1 MVLGSVGNIEIIRHG
16 SEIPEARRD
25 FLLDRIE
32 SIMASNWHFTK
43 RHWSREDSPF
53 HDEYGLV
60 FASTNAEIV
69 GYSIYKR
76 LVLDGT
82 PALYRAG
89 AAVAVSHQRDGFY
102 RRMSQAILTTE
113 WSARPGVEEMYLAW
127 RTRNPLIWAAN
138 ARLCK
143 AVVPSIV
150 DGQMDAQFQ
159 EVCLRLAHQLYPD
172 CPIEPPAMIMRNVY
186 EHLTYIDEPYDHF
199 ASPISAWYANAV
211 PNPGDAVFSVGTV
224 QKLAADASSPEAST

>member
-1 MVLGSVGNIEIIRHG
+1 MALGSVGTIEIIRHG

-25 FLLDRIE
+25 FLLGRIA
-32 SIMASNWHFTK
+32 SIMASNWHFTQ

-60 FASTNAEIV
+60 YASTNAEIV

-76 LVLDGT
+76 VVLDGT
-82 PALYRAG
+82 PAVYRAG
-89 AAVAVSHQRDGFY
+89 AAVLVSHQREGY
-102 RRMSQAILTTE
+102 YQMMSQAILTTE

-138 ARLCK
+138 ARLCQ

-150 DGQMDAQFQ
+150 DGQGDAKLQ
-159 EVCLRLAHQLYPD
+159 EVCLRLARQLYPD
-172 CPIEPPAMIMRNVY
+172 CPIKPPAMIMRNVY
-186 EHLTYIDEPYDHF
+186 EHLTYIDEPYDHI
-199 ASPISAWYANAV
+199 ASPISAWYAAVV
-211 PNPGDAVFSVGTV
+211 PNPSDAVFSVGIL
-224 QKLAADASSPEAST
+224 QRRAPNHS